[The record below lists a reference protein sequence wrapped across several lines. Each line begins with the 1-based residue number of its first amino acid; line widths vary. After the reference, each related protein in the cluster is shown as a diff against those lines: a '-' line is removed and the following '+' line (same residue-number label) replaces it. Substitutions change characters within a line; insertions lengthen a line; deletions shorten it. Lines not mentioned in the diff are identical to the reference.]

1 MTCRSLTVLLSSLL
15 LCHLFPSHT
24 HGSSL
29 VSNATQFNSSH
40 AASNVVELKPALP
53 GKAMAVSSSQIRA
66 HKARAA
72 EEPGNSGLGE
82 NRPYITSADSGE
94 QEHRTDMAVGGMG
107 AGLPTMSHGKAQL
120 DFKEENT
127 EDAAPRWH
135 SKILQPDGSVL
146 DLDSHSS
153 SHERS
158 LFFSKPDDSSPIIK
172 VSFSEPDQHH
182 QIEIPPQEVQGG
194 DPTSWTLSD
203 FYDYLSPDYFTTE
216 SYADDDRSTHADM
229 EDENIPLVKK
239 AGPANSQ
246 SLSPDDG
253 ASGGD
258 DLAGPPG
265 AVVRVENGGCLLGF
279 VRRNDTCQSPCDVY
293 TSYCFNGGQCYVVEG
308 IGAFCRCNI
317 QDYMWNKGTRC
328 ESVITEFQVMCI
340 VVSGVSVTLLVLF
353 MVIVFF
359 SKRLHVLKIEN
370 RQLRKRSKSRPQS
383 EQHNDNFSLSTVAEG
398 SQANVRNE
406 CGSPSNPPH
415 ALAYYD
421 NIICQND
428 TAKPEEP
435 EEPEEPVK
443 TPAKEDE
450 SLNIQNSLTPK
461 HENNPIVSDDQEE
474 SGVTIDLELLLPNKA
489 KTHPETSPPLHYN
502 VFLYKL
508 PKSPKISPGRSRQG
522 KVLPQIRPRRGSEP
536 GYSPMSSRTPNPRLG
551 KACTP

>member
-40 AASNVVELKPALP
+40 VASNVVELKPALP
-53 GKAMAVSSSQIRA
+53 GKVMAISSPQIHA
-66 HKARAA
+66 HKVRAA
-72 EEPGNSGLGE
+72 EEPGSGGLGE
-82 NRPYITSADSGE
+82 NRSHIISANSVE
-94 QEHRTDMAVGGMG
+94 QEHRSDIAVGGMG
-107 AGLPTMSHGKAQL
+107 ASLPTMSHGKAQL

-127 EDAAPRWH
+127 EDTAPRWH

-203 FYDYLSPDYFTTE
+203 FYDYLAPDYSTTE
-216 SYADDDRSTHADM
+216 GYADDDRSTHEDM

-246 SLSPDDG
+246 FLTPDDG

-258 DLAGPPG
+258 DLGGPPV
-265 AVVRVENGGCLLGF
+265 AVVRAENSGCLLGF
-279 VRRNDTCQSPCDVY
+279 VRRNGTCQSPCDVY
-293 TSYCFNGGQCYVVEG
+293 TSYCFNGGQCYVVDG

-328 ESVITEFQVMCI
+328 ESVITEFQVMCV
-340 VVSGVSVTLLVLF
+340 VVSAVSVTLLILF

-370 RQLRKRSKSRPQS
+370 RQLRKRSKSRPPS

-398 SQANVRNE
+398 SQANKTMSKYTWE
-406 CGSPSNPPH
+406 CKPTEESCSE
-415 ALAYYD
+415 
-421 NIICQND
+421 ND
-428 TAKPEEP
+428 TAK
-435 EEPEEPVK
+435 PEEPVK

-450 SLNIQNSLTPK
+450 SLNIQNALTPT
-461 HENNPIVSDDQEE
+461 HESNGVVNDDQEE
-474 SGVTIDLELLLPNKA
+474 SGVTIDLELLLPDKA

-536 GYSPMSSRTPNPRLG
+536 SYSPMSSRTPNPRLG